1 MNRTV
6 RDGIY
11 VIATAAAMAGAARLS
26 YDLPPGPV
34 PVTLQSLAVLLAGS
48 ILGPGRAVLAVLIY
62 ISAGAAGLPIFAG
75 GHGGWQRL
83 TGPTGGYL
91 LGFLPATV
99 LTGWL
104 AVRASD
110 RTYRSALATL
120 LGGHALIFL
129 FGVSL
134 LSRFTGGYNATVDGL
149 LPFLPGAA
157 LKSLLGALLM
167 RAWRRRPIS

>member
-1 MNRTV
+1 V
-6 RDGIY
+6 
-11 VIATAAAMAGAARLS
+11 VTAAAAMSVAARLS

-48 ILGPGRAVLAVLIY
+48 ILGPWRAALAVLIY
-62 ISAGAAGLPIFAG
+62 IAAGAAGLPVFAG

-91 LGFLPATV
+91 LGFLPAT
-99 LTGWL
+99 LLSGWL

-110 RTYRSALATL
+110 RTYRGALATL
-120 LGGHALIFL
+120 LGGHGVILL

-134 LSRFTGGYNATVDGL
+134 LSRFTGGLGATVDGL

-157 LKSLLGALLM
+157 LKSMLGALLM
-167 RAWRRRPIS
+167 VAWRKRPLS